1 MSPEDKWN
9 HKEPYKML
17 TKTYIQSLIKQR
29 PKDSSKGDYGHALI
43 IAGNQAAMGS
53 AVIASRACF
62 RSGVGLLTLKI
73 PKEERF
79 ILQTS
84 IPEAMLIFGEE
95 VKTDYNFFNAI
106 GIGPGIGVNPASKEV
121 LSEILINGKKPLLL
135 DADALNII
143 SKNNDLIHK
152 IPHNTI
158 LTPHSKEFDRLFG
171 IHKNT
176 NERIEKAFRKAKE
189 HNIIIVL
196 KGNKT
201 FITNGID
208 GFFNTT
214 GNAGLAKA
222 GSGDAL
228 SGIITSF
235 LAQNYDPYTAAK
247 ISVFIHGLAAD
258 IAVEKQSMESV
269 LITDI
274 IESLGE
280 AFKQIQAPFGH

>member
-1 MSPEDKWN
+1 MSRENPFKNIEP
-9 HKEPYKML
+9 HKII
-17 TKTYIQSLIKQR
+17 TKTYIQSLLKQR
-29 PKDSSKGDYGHALI
+29 PRDSSKGDYGHALLV
-43 IAGNQAAMGS
+43 AGHQGTMGS

-62 RSGVGLLTLKI
+62 RSGVGLLTVKI

-84 IPEAMLIFGEE
+84 IPEAMLIFSEE

-106 GIGPGIGVNPASKEV
+106 GIGPGIGINPESKDV
-121 LSEILINGKKPLLL
+121 LSEILMNGKKPLLL
-135 DADALNII
+135 DADALNIL
-143 SKNNDLIHK
+143 SKNKDLIHK
-152 IPHNTI
+152 IPNKTI

-171 IHKNT
+171 IHDNID
-176 NERIEKAFRKAKE
+176 ERIETAFRKAKE

-196 KGNKT
+196 KGHET

-235 LAQNYDPYTAAK
+235 LAQNYDPYTAAN

-258 IAVEKQSMESV
+258 IAIEKQSMESV

-274 IESLGE
+274 IEFLGE
-280 AFKQIQAPFGH
+280 AFKQIQAPLSH